1 MEEKKATVDL
11 STLRDLL
18 AKLRMFNS
26 EFLVYIV
33 ALVVAMIVIA
43 ISDVLTIT
51 SWFEFYLVSTAA
63 YILSRGIAKAHNVN
77 E

>member
-1 MEEKKATVDL
+1 MEEKKVTFDA
-11 STLRDLL
+11 
-18 AKLRMFNS
+18 AKLREQFEKLRAFNS
-26 EFLVYIV
+26 EFLVYIG